1 MEEKVIKC
9 LETVGQAIKEL
20 LISANNEAEVIGL
33 MTLFA
38 AGFQETYDKV
48 VEEAINEIEEKKEE
62 KSANGIIQ

>member
-9 LETVGQAIKEL
+9 LETVGQAIKV
-20 LISANNEAEVIGL
+20 LITSANNEAEVIGL